1 MQNFNLQ
8 QMSGNGYIII
18 PKLMFAE
25 YMKNCDNHEG
35 DIEAF
40 LKLLMKVNYSETEY
54 TDYWCK
60 KSVCKR
66 GESPAQLP
74 ELERCF
80 SLVCQQDVPFHAGF
94 EVERSD

>member
-54 TDYWCK
+54 TDTGARRVCVKEAKVRSYRSWSDVFHW
-60 KSVCKR
+60 SVSR
-66 GESPAQLP
+66 TY
-74 ELERCF
+74 
-80 SLVCQQDVPFHAGF
+80 
-94 EVERSD
+94 RSCRV